1 MLFIQT
7 MSSSFHQTGQFSTDA
22 FGLVLLE
29 SDQKKSLKP
38 LERKISCEL
47 HTFYKA
53 LEEI

>member
-1 MLFIQT
+1 